1 MRNLGKINFGC
12 IVGLLILI
20 VVGYSLYI
28 IIPIKVKAAE
38 LSKTVETFSLQGSL
52 FTQEQIISQ
61 IVEKAKELDLPVTE
75 KNIKVSKSS
84 SYIKIEVYYTV
95 PIDIIGYKTELK
107 FNPKYEN
114 PLF

>member
-12 IVGLLILI
+12 IIMLLVLI

-28 IIPIKVKAAE
+28 IIPIKVKAAD
-38 LSKTVETFSLQGSL
+38 LNKTVEMLARQGSL
-52 FTQEQIISQ
+52 YKNEQIYNEI
-61 IVEKAKELDLPVTE
+61 IEKAKQLNLPVTE
-75 KNIKVSKSS
+75 KNIKLEKSG
-84 SYIKIEVYYTV
+84 SYIRLEVFYTV
-95 PIDIIGYKTELK
+95 PIDIMGYKTEMK

>member
-20 VVGYSLYI
+20 VVGYALYI
-28 IIPIKVKAAE
+28 IIPLKVKAAD
-38 LSKTVETFSLQGSL
+38 LSKTVETLSLQGSL
-52 FTQEQIISQ
+52 YTKEQIVSQ
-61 IVEKAKELDLPVTE
+61 IVEKAKQLELPVTE
-75 KNIKVSKSS
+75 KNIKVEKSS
-84 SYIKIEVYYTV
+84 SYIKVEVFYTV
-95 PIDIIGYKTELK
+95 PIDIVGYKTELK